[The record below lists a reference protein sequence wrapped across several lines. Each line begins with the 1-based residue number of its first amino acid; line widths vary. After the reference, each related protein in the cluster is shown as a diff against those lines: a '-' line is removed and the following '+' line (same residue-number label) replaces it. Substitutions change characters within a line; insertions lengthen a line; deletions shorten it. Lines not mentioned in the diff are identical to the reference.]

1 MTTPVTVQG
10 EICFQNICNTN
21 SNILVRIDIY
31 VFSVHLWR
39 HTIVRTVHYVK
50 EKIWAVSVFVRQIQT
65 RALAR
70 VESDARIRVCELF
83 LWLKQQKPIQIFRV
97 FSVTNKRCPILPM
110 SLFNACPLSKYSVH
124 CTWFTQA
131 YAATGQWKPMMQIA
145 TCLSVL
151 WVHICGDKQ
160 GKVKQGSLN

>member
-1 MTTPVTVQG
+1 MYRRRQVIVGNEVERHIWGQKFMTGLKSLCVQRMSLR
-10 EICFQNICNTN
+10 N
-21 SNILVRIDIY
+21 S
-31 VFSVHLWR
+31 
-39 HTIVRTVHYVK
+39 VK

-83 LWLKQQKPIQIFRV
+83 LWLKQQKPIQIFRA

-110 SLFNACPLSKYSVH
+110 SLFNACLLSKYSVH
-124 CTWFTQA
+124 YAWFIQA
-131 YAATGQWKPMMQIA
+131 YAEIRQWKPTMQIA

-151 WVHICGDKQ
+151 WLRTCGH
-160 GKVKQGSLN
+160 S